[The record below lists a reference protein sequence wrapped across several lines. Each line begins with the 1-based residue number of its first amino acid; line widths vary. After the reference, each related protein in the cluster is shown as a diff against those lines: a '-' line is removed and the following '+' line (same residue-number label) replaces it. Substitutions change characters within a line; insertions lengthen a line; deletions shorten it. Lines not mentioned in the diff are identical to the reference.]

1 MVRVYASNGDDWER
15 SLFHTLLDAFFARS
29 PELVSRVRT
38 HSDPECDDGSEDD
51 GGQEVDGELVIA
63 CGNTTK
69 VLEATE
75 RSFDPPAI
83 AVASLIVPDR
93 TSART
98 SAWNDRYCSR

>member
-1 MVRVYASNGDDWER
+1 MLFCRQGHSADSTYGCHPKNAVLMV
-15 SLFHTLLDAFFARS
+15 
-29 PELVSRVRT
+29 LVPRVRT
-38 HSDPECDDGSEDD
+38 HSDPESDDGSEDD
-51 GGQEVDGELVIA
+51 GGQEIAGELVIA